1 MTRMGRAAVGKT
13 LAAAIDA
20 INHEKK
26 PIRFTVKY
34 HTRWQAG
41 ICKICGQPFQ
51 MITQE
56 HAHSHGF
63 ANADVMAKSDM
74 VDWR

>member
-26 PIRFTVKY
+26 PIRFTVNII
-34 HTRWQAG
+34 HAG
-41 ICKICGQPFQ
+41 RPGSARF
-51 MITQE
+51 
-56 HAHSHGF
+56 AVSHS
-63 ANADVMAKSDM
+63 
-74 VDWR
+74 R